1 MKKRSPFELVDSIN
15 IKKYDTDLTSYNPFL
30 TNRAFAYHM
39 DTILLADTMNQN
51 HSLSPEL
58 QYDFYFYSVR
68 KGKRFGFPPKQ
79 EDPCNLEV
87 VMEYYQIS
95 KQKALEALRV
105 LDLTDINEIISK
117 MSKGGK

>member
-1 MKKRSPFELVDSIN
+1 MKKRSPFELVNSIN

-30 TNRAFAYHM
+30 TNRAFAYHV

-79 EDPCNLEV
+79 EDPYNLEV

-105 LDLTDINEIISK
+105 LDPTDINEIIAK